1 MLTVKDIIRKEISAA
16 DPSVSCVWDS
26 GIDGIRA
33 AWVHPGGLYTLLL
46 TKEETEEFKL
56 DMYQPVYHA
65 EWIKAAWEY
74 SRLQENFNSF
84 SVVLGGKKRKLW
96 FNMPSERGDSIP
108 HFSLAENGGR
118 EDEWYYYPLANTL
131 YSRLKVRYC
140 DVYQG
145 NKKPRPYFLATNGR
159 PYAMIMPLRLASPK
173 KDEV

>member
-16 DPSVSCVWDS
+16 DPSASCVWDS
-26 GIDGIRA
+26 GIDDTRA

-84 SVVLGGKKRKLW
+84 SSFWVVKSANYGLICRAKEVTQYRSFHLQKTAGVMANGIITLLLTRY
-96 FNMPSERGDSIP
+96 IP
-108 HFSLAENGGR
+108 ALRCDTVMFTR
-118 EDEWYYYPLANTL
+118 E
-131 YSRLKVRYC
+131 
-140 DVYQG
+140 
-145 NKKPRPYFLATNGR
+145 
-159 PYAMIMPLRLASPK
+159 
-173 KDEV
+173 